1 MVEIGST
8 TYVDCESDKVY
19 VRVRGLDC
27 SEQRILVAVTD
38 LLLPQEPEDLGP
50 RQSLDL
56 ALQVQLPP
64 LLPAARLPE
73 ERGFDPLRL
82 GRVLVLHGQA
92 DVVCLLTMLVLD
104 HNFVVSSILV
114 G

>member
-1 MVEIGST
+1 MVEIGRR
-8 TYVDCESDKVY
+8 TYIDCESDEVD
-19 VRVRGLDC
+19 VRVGGLDC

-82 GRVLVLHGQA
+82 GRVLVFHGQA
-92 DVVCLLTMLVLD
+92 DVVGLLTMLVLD

>member
-1 MVEIGST
+1 MVEIGRR
-8 TYVDCESDKVY
+8 TYIDCESDKVD
-19 VRVRGLDC
+19 VRVRRLDC

-38 LLLPQEPEDLGP
+38 LRLPQEPEDLGP

-82 GRVLVLHGQA
+82 GRVLVLHGQT
-92 DVVCLLTMLVLD
+92 DVVGLLAMFVLHD
-104 HNFVVSSILV
+104 YFVVSSILV

>member
-1 MVEIGST
+1 MVEIGRR
-8 TYVDCESDKVY
+8 TYIDCESDKVY

-82 GRVLVLHGQA
+82 GRVLVFHGQA
-92 DVVCLLTMLVLD
+92 DVVGLLTVLVLD

>member
-1 MVEIGST
+1 MVEIGRR
-8 TYVDCESDKVY
+8 TYIDCESDKVD
-19 VRVRGLDC
+19 VWVGRLDC

-82 GRVLVLHGQA
+82 GRVLVLHGQT
-92 DVVCLLTMLVLD
+92 DVVGLLTVLVLD